1 MTKFDILSQIIS
13 NLDEPVMGT
22 CWECIDNVIG
32 SFESGDI
39 VVQTSKSGESLEV
52 VSIESYKN
60 GNFDGIPVYEKYF
73 YLLNTEEQTLY
84 INEYL
89 KN

>member
-22 CWECIDNVIG
+22 CWECIDSGV
-32 SFESGDI
+32 SPFESGQTVI
-39 VVQTSKSGESLEV
+39 QTSKSGDPLEV